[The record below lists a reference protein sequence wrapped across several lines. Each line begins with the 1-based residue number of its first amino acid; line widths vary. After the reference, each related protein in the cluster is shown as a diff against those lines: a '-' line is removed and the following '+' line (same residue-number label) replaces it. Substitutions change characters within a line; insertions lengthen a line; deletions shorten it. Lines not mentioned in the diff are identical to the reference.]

1 MKRLIQC
8 LSVLLLILVATN
20 VQAQDKTLFFSQ
32 YIEGSGDNKA
42 FEIFNP
48 TDAAVDL
55 GNYIVLGNFNGNPF
69 NDTLRFPAGT
79 MLASLD
85 VYVVAHEG
93 ADAAITAEAD
103 SLIENPFANGTSFMA
118 VFNGDDSR
126 GLFHIEGTDTTLI
139 DLFATPDEDPGS
151 GWDVAGVSTGT
162 RDHTLVRKP
171 YWQSGNPVGLGSF
184 GTTTFNSEWIVL
196 DQNDFTGI
204 GSHTVGGAFTI
215 ADANTYRNLTTF
227 DQAAISGHPLVGEE
241 VTFTAV
247 IVSYPRGSGLATPN
261 DTDNDGTI
269 DDIGRLH
276 MFVTDT
282 SAVSMGRAGMSIQI
296 VESDY
301 ELVEG
306 FTRGDVV
313 TFTGDLGFFNA
324 TAQFAVETVNLLGNV
339 NNPEYARFAGLL
351 DPWEISAADLNTLN
365 GDGTHEINV
374 GNYGEYNGAYVKIN
388 NAVVSNVS
396 TGGRPNWA
404 INENSS
410 RIYVYDTSLRYR
422 NDRVAYIPT
431 FNYRRAEDGE
441 FVPPAP
447 GAVVNLSGFINLV
460 GDDPDGNVTPGSQAF
475 SINPFED
482 GVVWLNEV
490 RFVDGQDL
498 GGGETFS
505 WPNDVEVLGLPPV
518 FSNVMQSD
526 SSVTSSDAVTV
537 SATVVG
543 VEGKTVTGVDLIY
556 TAAGVTDTLAMTA
569 NGDVYSATIPAQANF
584 TAVTF
589 FMIATDSDDLTGRGP
604 LAGNYSYFVQ
614 DGAID
619 TIALLQTT
627 GDGGPGA
634 SPLAGAGVRG
644 MDINGT
650 IVSDASDGVIVLQD
664 AAAAWGGIFLENT
677 AETSALNR
685 GDIINVT
692 AGEVIE
698 AAVASNSL
706 TLTQLVNVEFTVTST
721 GNDVS
726 AVVPVI
732 TSDFVVANTVDGE
745 LEPYEGMLVKF
756 ESAQFVDRGIF
767 GEYDLKNTDA
777 DSADGVAFNEDIRSS
792 SQIGDVSVANLPLNT
807 TIRLNKTMD
816 AYAIV
821 AASFGAAKFH
831 PRTAADLMP
840 ADGNAF
846 TPVLDFGLVSPD
858 DGVTVEVTG
867 DIEVSWTASE
877 DFDGDDV
884 TYAWALYNAA
894 DTSLVVELPSNSDAT
909 DAMIT
914 IPGTAVDGLL
924 DAAGLAVGESADFV
938 WNVLVSDGS
947 DTLGV
952 RGPYGNFGDDFFP
965 IYRSITLTRGVVTSN
980 EVINGIPAE
989 FALQQNYP
997 NPFNPSTNI
1006 NFALPQASNVTL
1018 TVYDMLGRKVATL
1031 IDGEQLQAANH
1042 SVRFNAS
1049 ALASGMYIYRIEAGS
1064 FVSTRKMMLI
1074 K

>member
-8 LSVLLLILVATN
+8 FSVLMLVLVAAN
-20 VQAQDKTLFFSQ
+20 VQAQDKSLFFSQ
-32 YIEGSGDNKA
+32 YIEGSSNNKA
-42 FEIFNP
+42 LEIYNP
-48 TDAAVDL
+48 TQDTVFLDNWAFPNV
-55 GNYIVLGNFNGNPF
+55 GNSPTVEGEYEFWNNFPEGAYIAPG
-69 NDTLRFPAGT
+69 
-79 MLASLD
+79 D
-85 VYVVAHEG
+85 VYVIYHP
-93 ADAAITAEAD
+93 DAD
-103 SLIENPFANGTSFMA
+103 SAGIRVHGDYDFRFLS
-118 VFNGDDSR
+118 NGDDGFALVQGDSAA
-126 GLFHIEGTDTTLI
+126 GVGFEVI
-139 DLFATPDEDPGS
+139 DWMGSWDGDPGS
-151 GWDVAGVSTGT
+151 GWDVAGVVAGT
-162 RDHTLVRKP
+162 QNHTLVRKAA
-171 YWQSGNPVGLGSF
+171 WESGNNVPLGSF
-184 GTTTFNSEWIVL
+184 GTTEFNSEWIVL
-196 DQNDFTGI
+196 DSDDFTGL
-204 GSHTVGGAFTI
+204 GSHSVGVDFTI
-215 ADANTYRNLTTF
+215 AEWNRYRNLT
-227 DQAAISGHPLVGEE
+227 DVNDISSHPLNGEV

-247 IVSYPRGSGLATPN
+247 IVSYPRSSGLATPN
-261 DTDNDGTI
+261 DTDNDGIT

-282 SAVSMGRAGMSIQI
+282 SAASMGRAGMSIQI

-324 TAQFAVETVNLLGNV
+324 TAQAAVETVELVGNV
-339 NNPEYARFAGLL
+339 NSTPELARYAFLL
-351 DPWEISAADLNTLN
+351 DPWEVSAAD
-365 GDGTHEINV
+365 INV
-374 GNYGEYNGAYVKIN
+374 LSADGSHGINIDNYGEYNGAYVKIN
-388 NAVVSNVS
+388 DAVVSNVS

-410 RIYVYDTSLRYR
+410 RIYIYDTSLRYR
-422 NDRVAYIPT
+422 NDRVSYIPT
-431 FNYRRAEDGE
+431 FNFRRGEDPE

-460 GDDPDGNVTPGSQAF
+460 GDDPDANVTAGTQAF
-475 SINPFED
+475 SINPMED
-482 GVVWLNEV
+482 GIVWLNEV

-498 GGGETFS
+498 GGGNTFS

-543 VEGKTVTGVDLIY
+543 VEGKTVTGVDLVY
-556 TAAGVTDTLAMTA
+556 SAAGVTDTLAMTA
-569 NGDVYSATIPAQANF
+569 AGDVYSATIPAQANF

-589 FMIATDSDDLTGRGP
+589 FMIATDSDGLTGRGP

-644 MDINGT
+644 MDISGT
-650 IVSDASDGVIVLQD
+650 IVSDANDGVIVLQD
-664 AAAAWGGIFLENT
+664 AAAAWGGIFLEMT
-677 AETSALNR
+677 EETSALNR

-698 AAVASNSL
+698 ASVASNSL
-706 TLTQLVNVEFTVTST
+706 TLTQLVNIEFTVTSS

-726 AVVPVI
+726 AVVPVL
-732 TSDFVVANTVDGE
+732 TSDYVVANTVDGE

-756 ESAQFVDRGIF
+756 EAAQFVERGIF
-767 GEYDLKNTDA
+767 GEYQLKNTDA
-777 DSADGVAFNEDIRSS
+777 DSADGVQFNEDIRSS
-792 SQIGDVSVANLPLNT
+792 SQIGDVSVANLPLNS

-821 AASFGAAKFH
+821 AASFGAPKFH

-894 DTSLVVELPSNSDAT
+894 DTSLVVELPSNSEAA

-924 DAAGLAVGESADFV
+924 DGAGLAVGESADFV

-952 RGPYGNFGDDFFP
+952 HGSYGNFGDDFMP
-965 IYRSITLTRGVVTSN
+965 IYRSITLTRGVVVSN
-980 EVINGIPAE
+980 EVINGVPTE

-1006 NFALPQASNVTL
+1006 NFALPQASKVTL

-1031 IDGEQLQAANH
+1031 INGEQLQAANH
-1042 SVRFNAS
+1042 SVKFDAS